1 MKTCLGSLLLL
12 PTLAALIITAIY
24 HTSVNAELRFEQ
36 RDSNE
41 EFINTRRSY
50 RPQIRRDTPTQN
62 APSPNGSTRGAA
74 PRNGQESALPA
85 LRDDDIAEEAD
96 A

>member
-12 PTLAALIITAIY
+12 PTLAALTITAIY

-41 EFINTRRSY
+41 EYINTRRSY
-50 RPQIRRDTPTQN
+50 RPQIRRDTPAQSTPTQ
-62 APSPNGSTRGAA
+62 SGSTQSA
-74 PRNGQESALPA
+74 PPQDGQKSALPA
-85 LRDDDIAEEAD
+85 HRDDDTAEEAD

>member
-12 PTLAALIITAIY
+12 PTLAALILTAIY

-50 RPQIRRDTPTQN
+50 RPQIRRETSDQN
-62 APSPNGSTRGAA
+62 TSPRD
-74 PRNGQESALPA
+74 GQKSALPA
-85 LRDDDIAEEAD
+85 LRDDDTAEESD

>member
-50 RPQIRRDTPTQN
+50 RPQIRRDNPAQNTP
-62 APSPNGSTRGAA
+62 ASGGSTRSAA
-74 PRNGQESALPA
+74 PGDGQESALPA
-85 LRDDDIAEEAD
+85 LRDDDTAEEA
-96 A
+96 

>member
-1 MKTCLGSLLLL
+1 MARMKTCLGSLLLL
-12 PTLAALIITAIY
+12 PTLAAVIITVVY
-24 HTSVNAELRFEQ
+24 HTSVNSELRFEQ

-50 RPQIRRDTPTQN
+50 RPQIRRE
-62 APSPNGSTRGAA
+62 APARERQKSP
-74 PRNGQESALPA
+74 LPA
-85 LRDDDIAEEAD
+85 LQDDDIAEEAD

>member
-1 MKTCLGSLLLL
+1 MTRMKTCLGSLLLL
-12 PTLAALIITAIY
+12 PTLAAVIITVIY
-24 HTSVNAELRFEQ
+24 HTSVNSELRFEQ

-50 RPQIRRDTPTQN
+50 RPQIRREE
-62 APSPNGSTRGAA
+62 APKS
-74 PRNGQESALPA
+74 GQKSSLPA
-85 LRDDDIAEEAD
+85 LQDDDTAEEAD